1 MEAAL
6 SFRVLS
12 PIVVHPLQAKLLM
25 MRASLVFRFALLA
38 ALAVA
43 LPGCKTVGGWFGAE
57 KDNITE
63 TLPVEELYL
72 KAKERMQ
79 RGEYAEAERYY
90 TRLVARFP
98 FGPYTEQAQLELA
111 FTQLRNGKPE
121 DATSTIDRFIR
132 TYPRHPHIDYAY
144 YLKGVINFNRDVT
157 LFTRVLRL
165 DVSARDLGA
174 PMQSINDFN
183 EVIRRYP
190 NSQYAVDARQRIVYL
205 RNMLARHEMA
215 VALYYYRRGAWV
227 SSANRA
233 KYLVESYPQ
242 SEYQADAVAL
252 MAASYEHLGQAT
264 LAADARRV
272 LEKNYPEHPYLQG
285 KWPRYKSFMRK
296 LNPFAGEYIN

>member
-1 MEAAL
+1 MTP
-6 SFRVLS
+6 SS
-12 PIVVHPLQAKLLM
+12 
-25 MRASLVFRFALLA
+25 SLFARALLIL
-38 ALAVA
+38 ALV
-43 LPGCKTVGGWFGAE
+43 LGLGGCKTIGHWLGAE
-57 KDNITE
+57 KADATE
-63 TLPVEELYL
+63 TLPLEELYA
-72 KAKERMQ
+72 KARERLHK
-79 RGEYAEAERYY
+79 GDYNEAERYY

-111 FTQLRNGKPE
+111 FAQLRNGKPE

-144 YLKGVINFNRDVT
+144 YLKGVINFDRDTTV
-157 LFTRVLRL
+157 FTRVLRL

-190 NSQYAVDARQRIVYL
+190 NSVYAVDARQRIVYL

-233 KYLVESYPQ
+233 KYLVENYPQ

-264 LAADARRV
+264 LAGDARRV
-272 LEKNYPEHPYLQG
+272 LEKNYPDHPYLSG
-285 KWPRYKSFMRK
+285 HWPRRK
-296 LNPFAGEYIN
+296 GLWRQLNPFSGELE